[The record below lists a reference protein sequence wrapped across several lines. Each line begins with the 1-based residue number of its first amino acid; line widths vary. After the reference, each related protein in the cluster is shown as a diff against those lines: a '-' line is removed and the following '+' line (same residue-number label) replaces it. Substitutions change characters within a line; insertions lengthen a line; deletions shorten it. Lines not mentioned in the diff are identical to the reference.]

1 MEFIS
6 FLIPF
11 HLEFRISRLGL
22 RLESIE
28 LFHGTPLFWSHDLI
42 VIALTVYIYI
52 HTKFS
57 MWGGKRGVEG
67 GVVGAKKASF
77 TEGWVV
83 HEKTQ
88 LDPRKSHEFER
99 QPSTA
104 STCNLTSYLLRDE
117 QPQPYTHSLPFYALF
132 NGPTN
137 YSNRV
142 IYSR

>member
-1 MEFIS
+1 
-6 FLIPF
+6 
-11 HLEFRISRLGL
+11 
-22 RLESIE
+22 
-28 LFHGTPLFWSHDLI
+28 
-42 VIALTVYIYI
+42 
-52 HTKFS
+52 

-117 QPQPYTHSLPFYALF
+117 QPNPNPTPIPSRFMLYSTVQPIIL
-132 NGPTN
+132 
-137 YSNRV
+137 
-142 IYSR
+142 IE